1 MAKKKLK
8 LVRTRSKS
16 VLAVDPGKS
25 GAIVWL
31 NSAGDFAYFQMP
43 LDTEGLVDFK
53 TVDEIFGDYAGA
65 DVPPVFL
72 ERAVSFGMGTKGA
85 FNYGRVFEA
94 VRLAIELN
102 HLPLTM
108 VEPGKWSKVMHQG
121 IDSRLK
127 AKEKSLIAV
136 KRLFPKQFKNI
147 PTNRKGKHHD
157 GVIDALLIAGWA
169 LKGFGL

>member
-8 LVRTRSKS
+8 LRSKS

-31 NSAGDFAYFQMP
+31 NDAGDFAYFQMP

-53 TVDEIFGDYAGA
+53 TVDEIFGDYADA

-85 FNYGRVFEA
+85 FN
-94 VRLAIELN
+94 
-102 HLPLTM
+102 
-108 VEPGKWSKVMHQG
+108 
-121 IDSRLK
+121 
-127 AKEKSLIAV
+127 
-136 KRLFPKQFKNI
+136 
-147 PTNRKGKHHD
+147 
-157 GVIDALLIAGWA
+157 
-169 LKGFGL
+169 